1 VIIWVARDGDQM
13 QGKEVLASHGEGAVD
28 TPSNHGP
35 LPHHYIDSIC
45 TPAELGVEW
54 GIIIV
59 STHALTSKRKPDT
72 RPWILSEKSV
82 RDREEDA

>member
-1 VIIWVARDGDQM
+1 VIIWVARGDQM
-13 QGKEVLASHGEGAVD
+13 QGKQVLTAHREGAVD

-54 GIIIV
+54 GIESSLHISHV
-59 STHALTSKRKPDT
+59 EETADT

-82 RDREEDA
+82 SEREEDA